1 MNNLEL
7 KEKIKEYVLDEEIL
21 DKIVVLEGDEYA
33 DGVIGIT
40 EDYRLVYSYEKLVES
55 LMKTY
60 DSEDESI
67 KWLEAVEWLNYNTLR
82 SIPYMESQG
91 LLAPVI
97 IHDIV

>member
-1 MNNLEL
+1 MDNIEL
-7 KEKIKEYVLDEEIL
+7 KEKIKDYILDKEIL

-60 DSEDESI
+60 DSEDGSI

-97 IHDIV
+97 IHELI

>member
-7 KEKIKEYVLDEEIL
+7 KEKLKEYVLDEEIL
-21 DKIVVLEGDEYA
+21 DKIVVLEGEEYA

-40 EDYRLVYSYEKLVES
+40 EDYRVVYSYEKLVES
-55 LMKTY
+55 LARVYGTE
-60 DSEDESI
+60 EDAIE
-67 KWLEAVEWLNYNTLR
+67 WLEYNTLR

-97 IHDIV
+97 IYEIV